1 MMTLFNPFGFT
12 YLSYK
17 ALYSYQTLRVFILF
31 RILDP
36 LMNLLFFAL
45 LAHAL
50 VGSDYLS
57 FIVLGNVAYYTAHT
71 IIINFMSMFRTEK
84 RFGTLELN
92 IAAPLSTV
100 IIIIRKSVVPLLDG
114 IFVFIIGLIIAYFLF
129 GISFSNTSYGY
140 LVLTSIV
147 MIFALFS
154 IALLFAGIALLFS
167 NINLFLNLVLAFF
180 QVFCGVNFSVT
191 LFPSFLENFARILPL
206 THSIEALRYIHSGK
220 FETISSLLVTEV
232 RIGIVYLFFAL
243 IIIKIMESAAKRNG
257 ALLRNV

>member
-1 MMTLFNPFGFT
+1 MTFINPFGFT

-17 ALYSYQTLRVFILF
+17 ALYSYQTLSMFLLF
-31 RILDP
+31 RVLDP
-36 LMNLLFFAL
+36 MMNLLFFAL

-57 FIVLGNVAYYTAHT
+57 YIVLGNVAYFTAHT
-71 IIINFMSMFRTEK
+71 MIINFMSMFRTER

-92 IAAPLSTV
+92 IAAPLSTLY
-100 IIIIRKSVVPLLDG
+100 IIIRKSVVPLLDG
-114 IFVFIIGLIIAYFLF
+114 IFVFIIGLIIAHFLF
-129 GISFSNTSYGY
+129 GISFSIQSFGY
-140 LVLTSIV
+140 LGLTIIV
-147 MIFALFS
+147 MIFALSS
-154 IALLFAGIALLFS
+154 ISLLFAGIALLFS

-191 LFPSFLENFARILPL
+191 LFPTLLEKFARILPL

-220 FETISSLLVTEV
+220 FESIYSLLLTEIK
-232 RIGIVYLFFAL
+232 IGIVYLLLAIIL
-243 IIIKIMESAAKRNG
+243 IKVMESAAKRSG